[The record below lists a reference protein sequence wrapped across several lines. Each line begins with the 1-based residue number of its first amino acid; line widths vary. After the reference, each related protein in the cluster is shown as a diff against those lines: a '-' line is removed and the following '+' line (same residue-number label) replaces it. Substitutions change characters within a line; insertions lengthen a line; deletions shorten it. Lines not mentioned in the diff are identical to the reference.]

1 MPQNTITYRPPEGY
15 TPSIFVTNTEQVFTP
30 VFRKLWLSGKRFVI
44 NKGGAASSKSF
55 SAAQKELLLSCK
67 RKMTILVTRKVA
79 STLKDSVIPS
89 FRERMQELGISSCF
103 EENKTERTFYNTET
117 GSKFL
122 FRGLDDPE
130 KLKSIEGID
139 RILVEEATEISI
151 DDFFELNRRA
161 RGREGIQITLNFN
174 PVDERHWLKKHFF
187 DQEIENC
194 EVIES
199 TYGDNQFLTTE
210 DKRQLTELKKHN
222 YNQYRIYALGDWG
235 VARVDNPWLYAFDVK
250 KHVSPT
256 SLRVVPNMPI
266 HLSFDFNINP
276 LCCIAVQQTSNYG
289 PNSYIKVLKE
299 FELRNTTVKEACKVI
314 KAAFPHNVLTVTGDA
329 TGRNRNAGYTS
340 GNEHLWTQ
348 VQRGLGLSSA
358 QIFTPKVNPSHTN
371 SRHMCNYVLQE
382 HQSLQIDPSCQ
393 GLINDCLT
401 ERPIVTEDQNKEDQ
415 LMKGAGD
422 SVLGMNLFDCF
433 RYFLETH
440 HGKFLAAL

>member
-1 MPQNTITYRPPEGY
+1 MQQNAITSQLSDDKNI
-15 TPSIFVTNTEQVFTP
+15 SIIVPNAGRVFTP
-30 VFRKLWLSGKRFVI
+30 IFRRLWLSGKRFVI
-44 NKGGAASSKSF
+44 NKGGAGSSKSF
-55 SAAQKELLLSCK
+55 SAAQKELLLSFK

-89 FRERMQELGISSCF
+89 FRERMRELGVSQYF
-103 EENKTERTFYNTET
+103 EENKSERTFYNTET

-161 RGREGIQITLNFN
+161 RGRERIQITLNFN
-174 PVDERHWLKKHFF
+174 PIDERHWLKKHFF

-194 EVIES
+194 EVVES
-199 TYGDNQFLTTE
+199 TYHDNQFLTET
-210 DKRQLTELKKHN
+210 DKEQIAILKKYN

-256 SLRVVPNMPI
+256 PLAVVPNMPV

-276 LCCIAVQQTSNYG
+276 LCCIAVQQTQYYG
-289 PNSYIKVLKE
+289 PNSYIRVLKE
-299 FELRNTTVKEACKVI
+299 FELRNTTVKEACKII
-314 KAAFPHNVLTVTGDA
+314 KAAFPHNVLTATGDA

-340 GNEHLWTQ
+340 GNEHLWKQ

-371 SRHMCNYVLQE
+371 SRHLCNYVLQE
-382 HQSLQIDPSCQ
+382 HNSLQIDPSCN

-401 ERPIVTEDQNKEDQ
+401 ARPIVTEDQNKEDQ

-433 RYFLETH
+433 RYLLETH
-440 HGKFLAAL
+440 HGKFMG